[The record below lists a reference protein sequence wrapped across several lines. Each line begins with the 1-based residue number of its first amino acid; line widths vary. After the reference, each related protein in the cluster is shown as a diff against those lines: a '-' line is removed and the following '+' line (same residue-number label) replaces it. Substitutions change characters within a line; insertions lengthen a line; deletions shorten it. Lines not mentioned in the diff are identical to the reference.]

1 MSSNASGIVGSGE
14 DRYIPGSRRPDGTYR
29 KERKVRPGFTP
40 AEDVVRYTNA
50 RMEASKPSTYP
61 PGYNPKAKAESATN
75 AKKSQKKKPQQVEPP
90 KSSTETTTVRSAEK
104 NDHPLTEDSSTVGK
118 SEADKKIKQLQKKL
132 RQIDDLKK
140 KQGSG
145 EKMNEDQLEKLA
157 KAKSIEEELSKLT
170 I

>member
-1 MSSNASGIVGSGE
+1 MSNNASGIVGSGE
-14 DRYIPGSRRPDGTYR
+14 DRYIPGSRRPDGTFR

-50 RMEASKPSTYP
+50 RMEASKPSPYP
-61 PGYNPKAKAESATN
+61 PGYNPKAKTESTAS
-75 AKKSQKKKPQQVEPP
+75 AKKNQKKKPQQAEQV
-90 KSSTETTTVRSAEK
+90 KSSTETNSVRTVEK
-104 NDHPLTEDSSTVGK
+104 ETPLSVDDSYSGAK
-118 SEADKKIKQLQKKL
+118 PEADKKIKALQKKL

-145 EKMNEDQLEKLA
+145 EKLNEDQLEKLS

>member
-50 RMEASKPSTYP
+50 RMEASKPSPYP
-61 PGYNPKAKAESATN
+61 PGYNPKAKAESTIN
-75 AKKSQKKKPQQVEPP
+75 AKKSQKKKPQQAEPT
-90 KSSTETTTVRSAEK
+90 KSITGATSVRSVEK
-104 NDHPLTEDSSTVGK
+104 DVPPPTEDSSAIGK

-145 EKMNEDQLEKLA
+145 EKMNEDQLEKLS